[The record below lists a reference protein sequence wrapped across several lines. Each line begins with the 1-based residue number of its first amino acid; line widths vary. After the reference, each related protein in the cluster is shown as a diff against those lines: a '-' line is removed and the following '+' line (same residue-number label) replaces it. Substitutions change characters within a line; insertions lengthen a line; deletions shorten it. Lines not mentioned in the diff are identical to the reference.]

1 VLRAPSGAFFKI
13 TSDVPLPHLRDERRK
28 LPLPGVDESQEGSGS
43 QEGEIARHITSPVFP
58 FVVPIVFPVVVPI
71 TTKASFHGFPAD
83 EGLANHDAVAKMWN

>member
-1 VLRAPSGAFFKI
+1 
-13 TSDVPLPHLRDERRK
+13 
-28 LPLPGVDESQEGSGS
+28 
-43 QEGEIARHITSPVFP
+43 VFP